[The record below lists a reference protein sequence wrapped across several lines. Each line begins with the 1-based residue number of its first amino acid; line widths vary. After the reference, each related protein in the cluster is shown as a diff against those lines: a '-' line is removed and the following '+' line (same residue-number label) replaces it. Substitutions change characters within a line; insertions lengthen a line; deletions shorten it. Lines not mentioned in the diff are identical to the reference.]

1 MIRALAIK
9 ELRESAGLAAL
20 AALGMAWAVSQFIGY
35 SFIGVLFGY
44 YGYGQGVFAFLN
56 DGFSTMAIIFVGGLA
71 VALGLKQTAWEHGR
85 STFYFLLHRPIER
98 WQVVATK
105 LVVGFLL
112 LLVILATAI
121 VWYGTWVSS
130 PGKRAVPFEW
140 SMSLNA
146 WKLALTLP
154 LVYLGAF
161 LSGMRPGKWFGT
173 RLIPLAAAAVLALL
187 AGTLPLWWL
196 SLPAMLIGY
205 VCVLTSIAYYTQ
217 TRDY

>member
-20 AALGMAWAVSQFIGY
+20 AALGMVWAVLSLMGY
-35 SFIGVLFGY
+35 SLARLW
-44 YGYGQGVFAFLN
+44 YGYGQNVDFFAFLN
-56 DGFSTMAIIFVGGLA
+56 DDFTTKASIFVGGLA
-71 VALGLKQTAWEHGR
+71 IGLGLKQTAWEHGR

-105 LVVGFLL
+105 LAVG
-112 LLVILATAI
+112 LALMLGVLAAAI
-121 VWYGTWVSS
+121 VWYGCWAST
-130 PGKRAVPFEW
+130 PGKMGTPFEW
-140 SMSLNA
+140 SMTLGA

-161 LSGMRPGKWFGT
+161 LSGMRPGQWFGT
-173 RLIPLAAAAVLALL
+173 RLVPLAAAIIWSIFCSIV
-187 AGTLPLWWL
+187 PFWWL
-196 SLPAMLIGY
+196 TAPLVVLGYAGALIA
-205 VCVLTSIAYYTQ
+205 IMHFTQ